1 MLVCAI
7 LLVAVQSL
15 NSLRA
20 SCNMKLHNNGTDI
33 GEVTFSS
40 KSGNTQEVT
49 AFLLAEPSKIPQGY
63 YGLHVHT
70 FPVIEFDCSSSSTGD
85 HYNPKGNRHGSPLS
99 RANERH
105 IGDFGNIRAG
115 ERGEINYRGTYMVN
129 PGKKITASALLE
141 PVVFCDPYKMVATV
155 ERRKRS
161 SKKGK
166 SGKRR
171 KNQRRKNKKVKV
183 EYIKQD
189 CYQPKW
195 LQVEASIKTPLFS
208 LEGKDSIVGRAV
220 VIHAHEDDQ
229 GKSGTAKSTKTGN
242 AGKPVACCTLELV

>member
-1 MLVCAI
+1 
-7 LLVAVQSL
+7 
-15 NSLRA
+15 
-20 SCNMKLHNNGTDI
+20 MKLHNNGTDI
-33 GEVTFSS
+33 GEVSFSS
-40 KSGNTQEVT
+40 GSGNTQEVSV
-49 AFLLAEPSKIPQGY
+49 FLQTDPSKIPQGY

-85 HYNPKGNRHGSPLS
+85 HFNPKGNRHGSPLS
-99 RANERH
+99 SANDRH
-105 IGDFGNIRAG
+105 VGDFGNIRAG

-141 PVVFCDPYKMVATV
+141 PVVYCEPYKVVKTV
-155 ERRKRS
+155 IREKRS
-161 SKKGK
+161 NKKEKRGK
-166 SGKRR
+166 KR
-171 KNQRRKNKKVKV
+171 RRKNKKVKL

-195 LQVEASIKTPLFS
+195 LQVEASIKSPLFR
-208 LEGKDSIVGRAV
+208 LEGEDSIVGRAA

-242 AGKPVACCTLELV
+242 AGKPIACCTLQLV